1 MERRDRGWMKQLKTA
16 FGVVLLLILISNIW
30 TISKWNESRGV
41 YDDICY
47 LRQAHL
53 FQRFGA
59 SGLDTNISKD
69 DDGYMLRKLQEI
81 NFPDP
86 GDPARWP
93 CHTFTPVLNKVV
105 LQYPPGTGFVLAL
118 FPSGFQVIPLYVA
131 ASVGIFAFALLAL
144 ARAATRSAVAL
155 AGVFGIVALY
165 LMINPTKSSYSVAPT
180 MVVCALAG
188 FLTARLF
195 ASSGAHRILL
205 AAVVGL
211 LIGLSVNFRLP
222 NLFLSAGY
230 AVFFLI
236 AFLRARNINTFWQ
249 GLSFGIAFLIGM
261 APTLIANAIN
271 AGSPF
276 STTYGGVD
284 AVPPELDAAVLLQYM
299 RDGQFPLLLIA
310 VAWVVTLWRSEGR
323 VATRQSVAV
332 VVLNLVI
339 NLIFFMTH
347 PIFTPYY
354 VIPIVML
361 SLWTLLF
368 ATLDHWAPK
377 LAGDVGLPRKASA

>member
-1 MERRDRGWMKQLKTA
+1 MKQLKTA
-16 FGVVLLLILISNIW
+16 FGVVLLLILVSNIW

-53 FQRFGA
+53 FQRFGI
-59 SGLDTNISKD
+59 SGLDTNIARD
-69 DDGYMLRKLQEI
+69 DDRYMLRKLQEI

-86 GDPARWP
+86 GDPALLP
-93 CHTFTPVLNKVV
+93 CHTFTAALNKVV

-118 FPSGFQVIPLYVA
+118 FPAGFQVIPLYAA
-131 ASVGIFAFALLAL
+131 ASIAIFGFALLGL
-144 ARAATRSAVAL
+144 ARAATRSAVVL

-165 LMINPTKSSYSVAPT
+165 LMINPTKASYSVAPT

-188 FLTARLF
+188 FLTVRLF
-195 ASSGAHRILL
+195 ASAGVRRILL
-205 AAVVGL
+205 AAAVGL

-236 AFLRARNINTFWQ
+236 AFLRARNMNTFGQ
-249 GLSFGIAFLIGM
+249 GLAFGIAFLIGM

-284 AVPPELDAAVLLQYM
+284 VASPELKGGVLLQYV
-299 RDGQFPLLLIA
+299 RDAQFPLLLIA
-310 VAWVVTLWRSEGR
+310 IAWVAALWRSRGR
-323 VATRQSVAV
+323 VATRQIVAV
-332 VVLNLVI
+332 VALNLVI
-339 NLIFFMTH
+339 NLIFFITH
-347 PIFTPYY
+347 PVFTPYY

-377 LAGDVGLPRKASA
+377 LADDVGLPQKASV

>member
-1 MERRDRGWMKQLKTA
+1 MKQLKTA
-16 FGVVLLLILISNIW
+16 FGVVLLLILVSNIW

-59 SGLDTNISKD
+59 SGLDTNVTRD
-69 DDGYMLRKLQEI
+69 DDRYMPRKLQEI
-81 NFPDP
+81 HFPDP

-93 CHTFTPVLNKVV
+93 CHTFTAALNKVV

-118 FPSGFQVIPLYVA
+118 FPAGFQVISLYVT
-131 ASVGIFAFALLAL
+131 ASIAIFGFGLLAL
-144 ARAATRSAVAL
+144 ARATTRSSVAL

-165 LMINPTKSSYSVAPT
+165 MMINPSKASYSVAPT

-188 FLTARLF
+188 FLTVRLF
-195 ASSGAHRILL
+195 ASAGAHRILL
-205 AAVVGL
+205 AAMVGL
-211 LIGLSVNFRLP
+211 LIGVSVNLRLP

-230 AVFFLI
+230 AAFFLI
-236 AFLRARNINTFWQ
+236 AFLRARNMGTFWQ
-249 GLSFGIAFLIGM
+249 GLAFGIAFLIGM

-276 STTYGGVD
+276 STTYAGID
-284 AVPPELDAAVLLQYM
+284 AVPPELDASVLLQYM

-310 VAWVVTLWRSEGR
+310 IAWVAALWRSGGH
-323 VATRQSVAV
+323 VATRQVVAV
-332 VVLNLVI
+332 VALNLVI

-347 PIFTPYY
+347 PVFTPYY
-354 VIPIVML
+354 VIPIIMQ

-377 LAGDVGLPRKASA
+377 LADEFGLPQKASA